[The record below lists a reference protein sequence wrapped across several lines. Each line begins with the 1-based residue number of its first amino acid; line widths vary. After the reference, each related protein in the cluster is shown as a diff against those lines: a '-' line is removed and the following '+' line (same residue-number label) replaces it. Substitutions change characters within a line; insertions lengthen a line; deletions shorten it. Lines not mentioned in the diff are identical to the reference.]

1 MTQKNPSHRIP
12 RLRFPEFQE
21 AGEWEEK
28 TLGEVAK
35 FFKGKGLPKSAITT
49 DGKYPCIHYGELFT
63 EYSEVIQSI
72 KNYTNFNKNVFL
84 SIENDVLM
92 PTSDVTPNGLAKACC
107 IKENNAVLGSD
118 ILVIRVDKEKIEGEF
133 LARHIRHLEQ
143 KVLQLASGSTVFH
156 LYASSIE
163 KLKLSFP
170 KIEEQRKIADCLSSI
185 DERIT
190 LEAQELEQLKAHKKG
205 LMQQLF
211 PAEGET
217 TPRLRFPEFQEAK
230 EWDIIPLGKVAENLN
245 SKRIPVTESARA
257 KGDVPYYGATGII
270 DHVKD
275 YIFHEDL
282 LCISEDG
289 ANLIARN
296 YPIAFSISGK
306 SWVNNHAHVLRFSS
320 ASTQV
325 IVENYLNSINL
336 ENFLTGTAQPKLNKA
351 KLDIIPIPLP
361 NLKEQQ
367 KIADCLSSIDDLINI
382 QTQQLAALKQY
393 KKGLMQQLFPT
404 P

>member
-1 MTQKNPSHRIP
+1 MDKKTMTQKNPSRRIP

-21 AGEWEEK
+21 AGEWESDLVK
-28 TLGEVAK
+28 NLITTIIPPKKLSSK
-35 FFKGKGLPKSAITT
+35 FYKEKGLYPVIDQSQNYICGWTDDESA
-49 DGKYPCIHYGELFT
+49 
-63 EYSEVIQSI
+63 VV
-72 KNYTNFNKNVFL
+72 FNEAPLIIFGDHTCTLKIVDQAF
-84 SIENDVLM
+84 
-92 PTSDVTPNGLAKACC
+92 AQ
-107 IKENNAVLGSD
+107 GSD
-118 ILVIRVDKEKIEGEF
+118 GIKIIKSKNSIDPIFMYHCLLFNPVIIDGYKRHFSKLREKIILFPKEKK
-133 LARHIRHLEQ
+133 EQ
-143 KVLQLASGSTVFH
+143 K
-156 LYASSIE
+156 
-163 KLKLSFP
+163 
-170 KIEEQRKIADCLSSI
+170 KIADCLSSI

-367 KIADCLSSIDDLINI
+367 KIADCLSSIDELINI
-382 QTQQLAALKQY
+382 QTQQLTALKQY